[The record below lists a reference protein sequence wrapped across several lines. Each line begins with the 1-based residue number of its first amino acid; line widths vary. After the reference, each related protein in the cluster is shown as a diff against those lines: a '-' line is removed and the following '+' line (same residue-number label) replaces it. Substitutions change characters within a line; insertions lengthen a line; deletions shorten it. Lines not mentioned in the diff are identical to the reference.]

1 MKTPTERAA
10 EAMAIEPDPTDSDAI
25 ARARARV
32 CGEASLTRQ
41 AVRNLASGTLTDDA
55 LDLLAGAVARLRT
68 LRDRARQLDAMS
80 KAALQAQIDA
90 DPDPIVPNPH
100 LLPDGRIVTAEQAR
114 QLRTEACEALIA
126 LDDGA
131 RPAGTL
137 YRQLLANG
145 DLNGFSPAGAKTFAR
160 NRLMEYAAMVVE
172 VAPEPGRA

>member
-10 EAMAIEPDPTDSDAI
+10 EAMAIEPDPTDRDAI
-25 ARARARV
+25 ARARRRVVVEQGHAR
-32 CGEASLTRQ
+32 E
-41 AVRNLASGTLTDDA
+41 AVRNLASGPLSDDA
-55 LDLLAGAVARLRT
+55 LDLLAGAVARLRA
-68 LRDRARQLDAMS
+68 LRERVVQLDAMS
-80 KAALQAQIDA
+80 KAALQAQLDA

-100 LLPDGRIVTAEQAR
+100 LLPDGRIVTAERAR
-114 QLRTEACEALIA
+114 LLRTEACEALIA

-137 YRQLLANG
+137 YRQLLTNG
-145 DLNGFSPAGAKTFAR
+145 DLNGFSPAGARTWAR